1 MFAPFATGRF
11 CACLP
16 YLGFTR
22 PPVVAVTPSRSN
34 PPSFSIRG
42 DSIPAPGAVEQSK
55 PVPVCKYPVN
65 PAQLIGSRP
74 VKQMKFRR
82 EFIRAKA
89 AGGVPPK
96 SLTKQLHRRSWS
108 AADKFEIAKP
118 HFGFARGVEHQLL
131 LRIEGNQQVIGF
143 EIEVL
148 KTAMSLSARH
158 HLRQLR

>member
-1 MFAPFATGRF
+1 LFAPFVIGRF

-16 YLGFTR
+16 YLEFTR
-22 PPVVAVTPSRSN
+22 PPAVAVTPRRSN
-34 PPSFSIRG
+34 PLSFWIRG
-42 DSIPAPGAVEQSK
+42 DSISAPGAVAQSK

-65 PAQLIGSRP
+65 LAQLIGSQD

-89 AGGVPPK
+89 AGGA
-96 SLTKQLHRRSWS
+96 TKVSCQQLHRRSWS
-108 AADKFEIAKP
+108 AADELEIAKP
-118 HFGFARGVEHQLL
+118 HFGFAHGVEHQVL

-143 EIEVL
+143 EVEVFQ
-148 KTAMSLSARH
+148 TAMSLSARH